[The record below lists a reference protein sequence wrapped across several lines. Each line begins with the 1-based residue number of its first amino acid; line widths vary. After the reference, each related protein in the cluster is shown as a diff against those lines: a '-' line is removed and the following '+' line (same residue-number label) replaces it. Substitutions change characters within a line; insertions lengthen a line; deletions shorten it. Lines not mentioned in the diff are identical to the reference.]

1 MSFEEKETR
10 VFAIALA
17 LALTLTLF
25 LYPEGDLNPHRLFSP
40 KDFKSFVSTIPPS
53 GLILSIRQNKSFV
66 SDPGHP
72 CRLAASLKTPTGC
85 FFYARPYHPGEKR
98 LNGSMAQRHNGVKP

>member
-1 MSFEEKETR
+1 MR
-10 VFAIALA
+10 VFLIALA
-17 LALTLTLF
+17 LTLTLTLTLF

-66 SDPGHP
+66 SDPVPIYRGFH
-72 CRLAASLKTPTGC
+72 
-85 FFYARPYHPGEKR
+85 HPGEKR